1 MQDNQYSEKL
11 KLSELQVFNPI
22 IRSWAVQGFRIN
34 LVGTIFRKICMSSTF
49 NQVFSMQTWW
59 ITFFA
64 LVFWNSE
71 TFNIHCCLVSG
82 GPSSRV
88 GWRYSLTFLLLSWT
102 VLLFVDLYD
111 LLRLVSGGWVFNLA
125 FRGYGQPGIGW
136 KLKSGVW
143 YCHYEKTMK
152 CFVSFKCQL
161 RWHSLVILWLPAK
174 VLLLVEPRTE
184 LFLTY
189 AKIQK

>member
-11 KLSELQVFNPI
+11 KLSELQVFNPV

-49 NQVFSMQTWW
+49 NQVFLCKLDGSR
-59 ITFFA
+59 FFA

-111 LLRLVSGGWVFNLA
+111 LLRLVSGGWVSIWLFVAMVSLALAESWNLA
-125 FRGYGQPGIGW
+125 CDTVIMKKQWSALFHSNVSLDDTHSSSYDFR
-136 KLKSGVW
+136 LK
-143 YCHYEKTMK
+143 YY
-152 CFVSFKCQL
+152 F
-161 RWHSLVILWLPAK
+161 
-174 VLLLVEPRTE
+174 
-184 LFLTY
+184 
-189 AKIQK
+189 